1 MAATERSVLERC
13 LGVYFKSVD
22 KLKENIKTLYES
34 YYLLIKDKIEC
45 EAGDRLAVNSQSFNR
60 ALMDALNRCDEL
72 EAQLLG
78 FESWIDLPI
87 VNPADPSSSFDDVSD
102 DAHRLVDILQ
112 QVQSALL
119 SAVSK
124 EALRDALPER
134 QSVKA
139 LKMEHVPQS
148 QRMQQTLRTHM
159 LSQQYQSQHSEMT
172 ELPAN
177 AGSVQSTFIQDEQS
191 VPSINDSS
199 SPLGAPNPALSTPQ
213 HSFTPQKSQ
222 ARRIY
227 SDAPS
232 PYNQNQPFS
241 MNRTGS
247 DSNLMG
253 QRPFAQH
260 QEALRGCRLG
270 SYRGDPA
277 DRATAELARTDE
289 PEATLMGGTG
299 GGSGVRGPQP
309 YLQPKPCN
317 IRYNPRLY
325 TGGVLPRIKWD
336 DEPVKLPDY
345 EPKDMWAPHRAYFGQ
360 NDYIDILGDGRLK
373 SEDFYTGPSWALNA
387 KNEFQRVC
395 RLLYDPAVVAWLE
408 EFEPTRLKD
417 LRKRHKYLFARMNKR
432 INIKFKHYRDAP

>member
-1 MAATERSVLERC
+1 
-13 LGVYFKSVD
+13 
-22 KLKENIKTLYES
+22 
-34 YYLLIKDKIEC
+34 LLIKDKIEC

-72 EAQLLG
+72 ETQLLS

-87 VNPADPSSSFDDVSD
+87 VNPVDSSSNFDDVSD

-124 EALRDALPER
+124 DALRDALPER
-134 QSVKA
+134 QSMKA
-139 LKMEHVPQS
+139 LKMEHPSQP
-148 QRMQQTLRTHM
+148 QRMPQTLRTLMVPQHFQP
-159 LSQQYQSQHSEMT
+159 QQPEMT
-172 ELPAN
+172 ELPVTT
-177 AGSVQSTFIQDEQS
+177 GSVPPVFMQDEQS
-191 VPSINDSS
+191 APPISGSP
-199 SPLGAPNPALSTPQ
+199 SPLGAPTPALSTPQ
-213 HSFTPQKSQ
+213 HSFVPQKSQ

-227 SDAPS
+227 GDASS
-232 PYNQNQPFS
+232 PYSQNQSFV

-247 DSNLMG
+247 DTNLMG
-253 QRPFAQH
+253 QQQFMQH
-260 QEALRGCRLG
+260 QEGLNDIRLYFSTVWMPTWSLLRQPTGFFCGRFFATW
-270 SYRGDPA
+270 R

-289 PEATLMGGTG
+289 ARATLVGGTG

-325 TGGVLPRIKWD
+325 TGGVLPRIEWD

-360 NDYIDILGDGRLK
+360 NDYIDILGDGKLK
-373 SEDFYTGPSWALNA
+373 PEDFYTGPSWALNA
-387 KNEFQRVC
+387 KHEFQRVC

-417 LRKRHKYLFARMNKR
+417 LRKRHKYLFVKMNKR
-432 INIKFKHYRDAP
+432 INIKFKRYRDAP